1 MATWVAGSWVLVAF
15 GFLPFVGS
23 DVAISPT
30 ARGAVIMLAIAAQ
43 VAVPLALE
51 RCQQVR
57 ERATDDEGRGQLR
70 SLSAFVA
77 VLSGAKLLGVA
88 GSFLAVPALV
98 AVRSWLQQQDHPC
111 AALVTLL

>member
-57 ERATDDEGRGQLR
+57 ERATDDE
-70 SLSAFVA
+70 A